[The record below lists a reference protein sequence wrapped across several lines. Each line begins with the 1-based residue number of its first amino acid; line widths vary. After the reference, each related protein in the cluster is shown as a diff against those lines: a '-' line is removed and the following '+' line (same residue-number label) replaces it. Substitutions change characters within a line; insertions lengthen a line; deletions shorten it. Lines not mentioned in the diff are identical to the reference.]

1 MLRRAVFAMVALVTT
16 AGAQNLPP
24 SDSAARWVDSIFS
37 NFTAPGSPGCAVG
50 VSRNGVLTLAKGYG
64 LADLEHDSPIT
75 ADTRFYIA
83 SLSKQFTAM
92 AVVLL
97 AQDGRLSLDDSI
109 RKWVP
114 EVPSFG
120 APITLRELLHHTSG
134 LRDYFTLL
142 AVSGWPSDGPLTEKQ
157 FLALVGRQRSLNF
170 SPGDEFLYSN
180 TGYALLSIVVKRAS
194 GLSLREFAAQ
204 RIFGPLGMTHTEFR
218 DDHTELIPQR
228 AVGYRPTGSGFRISQ
243 PELDVVGDGGAYSTI
258 NDLAKWDQNFRTG
271 RVGGKKAIALIEEPG
286 TLNNGQV
293 VPYGLAVTFGSV
305 RGVKTLGHS
314 GEYAGYRS
322 ALLRFADR
330 GVSVIT
336 LCNTSGASPTL
347 AEQVGTVVLGLAS
360 RQTAVTTLDL
370 STSELTQGAATT
382 SFDSTGTRR
391 RNDQLAQLAG
401 SYYSDELDLLV
412 DLVVRDGTLVLE
424 RPGADDLRFV
434 AFANDVYTN
443 ADKML
448 LRVVRDDH
456 EAVTGFTL
464 TISRVRDLEF
474 VRREA
479 DRGSRVH

>member
-1 MLRRAVFAMVALVTT
+1 
-16 AGAQNLPP
+16 
-24 SDSAARWVDSIFS
+24 
-37 NFTAPGSPGCAVG
+37 
-50 VSRNGVLTLAKGYG
+50 
-64 LADLEHDSPIT
+64 
-75 ADTRFYIA
+75 
-83 SLSKQFTAM
+83 
-92 AVVLL
+92 
-97 AQDGRLSLDDSI
+97 
-109 RKWVP
+109 
-114 EVPSFG
+114 
-120 APITLRELLHHTSG
+120 
-134 LRDYFTLL
+134 
-142 AVSGWPSDGPLTEKQ
+142 
-157 FLALVGRQRSLNF
+157 
-170 SPGDEFLYSN
+170 
-180 TGYALLSIVVKRAS
+180 VVKRAS

>member
-1 MLRRAVFAMVALVTT
+1 MLRRAVFAMIALVAT
-16 AGAQNLPP
+16 AGAQTLPP
-24 SDSAARWVDSIFS
+24 PDSAARWVDSIFS

-157 FLALVGRQRSLNF
+157 FLALVSRQRSLNF

-194 GLSLREFAAQ
+194 GLSLRDFAAQ

-218 DDHTELIPQR
+218 DDHTELIPDR
-228 AVGYRPTGSGFRISQ
+228 AIGYRPTSSGFRISQ

-271 RVGGKKAIALIEEPG
+271 RVGGKKGIALIEEPG

-293 VPYGLAVTFGSV
+293 VPYALAVAFGSV

-322 ALLRFADR
+322 ALLRFPDR

-412 DLVVRDGTLVLE
+412 DLVVRDGTLVLQ

-456 EAVTGFTL
+456 DAVTGFTL

-479 DRGSRVH
+479 DRGSRIH